1 MISNT
6 TPRISKEPSFTSA
19 DEIPFLP
26 KFLIDQD
33 PTQSEQYHLE
43 LKEWWESVDENLNRM
58 REMVVNYQVAE
69 SREESASEL
78 SNTSRLLSEQ
88 SQTLVSNL
96 DTVLTGDITNLN
108 TSLSSDITNLDT
120 TLTQD
125 IASLNTSLSS
135 DITNLNTSLSED
147 ITNLDTSL
155 SEDIT
160 NLDTTLSED
169 ITNLNTTLTQSIAN
183 VSTNVSTNATNIS
196 TNTSDIATN
205 ATNLS
210 THESDTAN
218 PHSVTKS
225 QVGLGNV
232 QNTALST
239 WQGSQNITTLGTIAT
254 GTVPTGNISG
264 LSAVATSGAYSDLSG
279 TPTFTY
285 DSATATL
292 TIST

>member
-1 MISNT
+1 MITNT

-33 PTQSEQYHLE
+33 PIQSEQYHLE

-96 DTVLTGDITNLN
+96 DSALTGDITNLN

-120 TLTQD
+120 TLSGD
-125 IASLNTSLSS
+125 ITNLNTSLSS
-135 DITNLNTSLSED
+135 DITNLNTSLSQD

-155 SEDIT
+155 SQDIT
-160 NLDTTLSED
+160 NLD
-169 ITNLNTTLTQSIAN
+169 TTLTQSIAN
-183 VSTNVSTNATNIS
+183 VSTNVSTNATNIA

-205 ATNLS
+205 ASNLS
-210 THESDTAN
+210 THESDTSN

-225 QVGLGNV
+225 QVGLGSV
-232 QNTALST
+232 ENTALST
-239 WQGSQNITTLGTIAT
+239 WAGSANITTLGTIAT
-254 GTVPTGNISG
+254 GTVPAANISG

-292 TIST
+292 TINT

>member
-43 LKEWWESVDENLNRM
+43 LKEWWESVDENLSRM

-96 DTVLTGDITNLN
+96 DTALTGDITNLN
-108 TSLSSDITNLDT
+108 TSLSSDITNL
-120 TLTQD
+120 
-125 IASLNTSLSS
+125 NTSLSQ
-135 DITNLNTSLSED
+135 DITNLNTSLSQD
-147 ITNLDTSL
+147 ITNLDTNL
-155 SEDIT
+155 SQDIT
-160 NLDTTLSED
+160 NLD
-169 ITNLNTTLTQSIAN
+169 TTLTQSIAN

-239 WQGSQNITTLGTIAT
+239 WPGSQNITTLGTIAT

>member
-1 MISNT
+1 MITNT

-33 PTQSEQYHLE
+33 PVQSEQYHLE

-78 SNTSRLLSEQ
+78 SSTSRLLSEQ

-96 DTVLTGDITNLN
+96 DTALTGDITNLN
-108 TSLSSDITNLDT
+108 T
-120 TLTQD
+120 TLTQ
-125 IASLNTSLSS
+125 
-135 DITNLNTSLSED
+135 DITNLNTNLSQD
-147 ITNLDTSL
+147 ITNLNTNL
-155 SEDIT
+155 SQDIT
-160 NLDTTLSED
+160 NLDTTLS
-169 ITNLNTTLTQSIAN
+169 QSIAN
-183 VSTNVSTNATNIS
+183 VSTNVSTNASNIA

-205 ATNLS
+205 ASNLS
-210 THESDTAN
+210 THESDTSN

-225 QVGLGNV
+225 QVGLGSV
-232 QNTALST
+232 ENTALST
-239 WQGSQNITTLGTIAT
+239 WAGSANITTLGTIAT
-254 GTVPTGNISG
+254 GTVPTANISG

-292 TIST
+292 TINT